1 MSRAADVAK
10 ITKTTPANVP
20 DAAVTTVKLEARL
33 KAAAN
38 LALYNFV
45 R

>member
-1 MSRAADVAK
+1 MSRAAEVAK
-10 ITKTTPANVP
+10 VTVTTPANVP
-20 DAAVTTVKLEARL
+20 SASVTTAKLEARL